1 MAQIKNT
8 KPEELEGFGR
18 RLLLLC
24 RENNLYS
31 PTSLAMVLY
40 KEYYEIVQ
48 PGTRNN
54 KHGIS
59 VKSAEND
66 VKALTR
72 AVQKHFNIVEAYKVQ
87 SHFMYAY
94 SLLFDC
100 SLDYLYGRT
109 DVKSCDLEVREICD
123 KLHITETAVKNLIEG
138 YDPDPEVD
146 SPTRFWSE
154 ALSDEIFHEV
164 PLQWLSYCMVALQ
177 CEDLAKKIE
186 AIKKAE
192 SAASD
197 PIYRTMMEGRRIA
210 LENLQMGKIGAREGA
225 YIILSHTL
233 SEYIE
238 VKKSFW
244 VESRHID
251 FEESY
256 YKNEMEKNKLI
267 EIALQEGAPPE
278 KKKK

>member
-87 SHFMYAY
+87 SHFQMKEIMSERVMRDMTYEEDWIDFWYDDECIAVGFKP
-94 SLLFDC
+94 LAN
-100 SLDYLYGRT
+100 
-109 DVKSCDLEVREICD
+109 EV
-123 KLHITETAVKNLIEG
+123 A
-138 YDPDPEVD
+138 
-146 SPTRFWSE
+146 
-154 ALSDEIFHEV
+154 DEIT
-164 PLQWLSYCMVALQ
+164 
-177 CEDLAKKIE
+177 K
-186 AIKKAE
+186 
-192 SAASD
+192 
-197 PIYRTMMEGRRIA
+197 G
-210 LENLQMGKIGAREGA
+210 LEL
-225 YIILSHTL
+225 L
-233 SEYIE
+233 
-238 VKKSFW
+238 
-244 VESRHID
+244 
-251 FEESY
+251 
-256 YKNEMEKNKLI
+256 
-267 EIALQEGAPPE
+267 
-278 KKKK
+278 